1 MTGESPT
8 DIVNAT
14 SDGGTRRSRRLI
26 EAARITP
33 PVGFKLLVP
42 RSPAGRDIWRV
53 TAATILFFLLL
64 LPLLVPITLAPGI
77 VTWLPERMI
86 AR

>member
-1 MTGESPT
+1 MDVETATG
-8 DIVNAT
+8 
-14 SDGGTRRSRRLI
+14 DGRTRRSRRPL

-33 PVGFKLLVP
+33 PVGFNLFVP
-42 RSPAGRDIWRV
+42 QSPTGRDIWRV
-53 TAATILFFLLL
+53 TAATIPFFLLL
-64 LPLLVPITLAPGI
+64 LLLLVPITLAPGI

>member
-1 MTGESPT
+1 MDVETATG
-8 DIVNAT
+8 
-14 SDGGTRRSRRLI
+14 DGRTRRSRRPL

-33 PVGFKLLVP
+33 PVGFNLFVP
-42 RSPAGRDIWRV
+42 QSLTGRDIWRV
-53 TAATILFFLLL
+53 TAATIPFFLLL
-64 LPLLVPITLAPGI
+64 LLLVPITPAPGI